1 VAHDGDMSDA
11 ALESPLVEPESRA
24 RIPDRRPL
32 AGSILASF
40 WSQAAV
46 VVTGILTA
54 RSLGPTDRGYWALLV
69 LVPAILQQ
77 LGTLGLP
84 QATTYFIASHRRK
97 EPAVLRAIRTPA
109 IAQVLA
115 LTLIQAAVLWFLVE
129 GEPDRVRLA
138 AGASLLLIAG
148 SVADMYGKAILQGQ
162 GRFTALNLVRPATVS
177 FALVGIVILFASGD
191 ARLAPVAAVWVAAT
205 LAGGAVTLTVALAR
219 RERRGRGEHFAR
231 GPMLRF
237 GLRGLLG
244 SASPIETF
252 RVDQA
257 AIGLVLPAQEL
268 GLYVAALSFTN
279 LPSLIS
285 RSVGMIALPQ
295 VARNTARGSS
305 DIWRFFWFSVVLTG
319 IVVAVLELWAGFLV
333 PFFFGEDFKA
343 AVPMT
348 RILLVGAFLYAARRV
363 LTDGVSGS
371 GMPGLGSIAELSSW
385 FVLVPL
391 MALLVGTWGAEG
403 VAMALT
409 ISAAFSLA
417 LLVVLFR
424 RAERRMPKRTAPE
437 APVPVARSYEE
448 PL

>member
-11 ALESPLVEPESRA
+11 ALESPLVEPEGRA

-391 MALLVGTWGAEG
+391 MALLVGPWGAEG

-417 LLVVLFR
+417 LLVVLCR